1 VTAEESAGKF
11 VYINRLIDEKN
22 PYLQL
27 HAHHPVNWFLWG
39 DEAFQR
45 ARQKNRPIFLPIG
58 YSTCHWCHVMEEES
72 RATMPRKAGL
82 ALRRNG
88 RAVDPWAQP
97 VLQEPATS

>member
-1 VTAEESAGKF
+1 VTAEEAAGKF
-11 VYINRLIDEKN
+11 AYTNRLIDEKN

-39 DEAFQR
+39 DEVFQK
-45 ARQKNRPIFLPIG
+45 ARRKKKHIFLSIG

-72 RATMPRKAGL
+72 RAMMPPKAGL

-97 VLQEPATS
+97 ALQEPATS